1 MSLTL
6 SVVCIKITNC
16 FPSPCTRLSLAQTT
30 TEAPLPCRVFRV
42 FTHSLLVITNCFPS
56 PCTRLSLAQTTTE
69 APLPCRVFRVFTHSL
84 LASRFRQSPV
94 STHSNYWHDR
104 LSDATFVLF
113 LLIASASWLI
123 PFAHIPNALELSTT
137 RGRRYNCLSA
147 HATPYAAELS
157 LNQCR
162 LHPYICLSPSRN
174 CVA

>member
-16 FPSPCTRLSLAQTT
+16 FPSPCTRLSLARTT
-30 TEAPLPCRVFRV
+30 TEAPLPCRVFRA
-42 FTHSLLVITNCFPS
+42 FAHSLS
-56 PCTRLSLAQTTTE
+56 
-69 APLPCRVFRVFTHSL
+69 
-84 LASRFRQSPV
+84 ASRFRQSPV

-123 PFAHIPNALELSTT
+123 PFAHIPHVLELSITK
-137 RGRRYNCLSA
+137 GRRYNCLSA
-147 HATPYAAELS
+147 HATLYAAELS

-162 LHPYICLSPSRN
+162 LHPCICLSPWRN
-174 CVA
+174 CTAWQLAVHSDLLKCYFRFSLSVRAYSVGSRTYCILF

>member
-16 FPSPCTRLSLAQTT
+16 FPSPCTRLSLARTT
-30 TEAPLPCRVFRV
+30 TEAPLPCRVFRA
-42 FTHSLLVITNCFPS
+42 FAHSLS
-56 PCTRLSLAQTTTE
+56 
-69 APLPCRVFRVFTHSL
+69 
-84 LASRFRQSPV
+84 ASRFRQSPV

-123 PFAHIPNALELSTT
+123 LFAHIPNALELGAT

-147 HATPYAAELS
+147 HATRYAAELS

-162 LHPYICLSPSRN
+162 FHPHICLSPWRNYTAWQLAVHSDSLKCYFRFFLSVRAYSVGSRTY
-174 CVA
+174 CILF

>member
-16 FPSPCTRLSLAQTT
+16 FPSPCTRLSLARTT

-42 FTHSLLVITNCFPS
+42 FAHSLS
-56 PCTRLSLAQTTTE
+56 
-69 APLPCRVFRVFTHSL
+69 
-84 LASRFRQSPV
+84 ASRFRQSPV

-157 LNQCR
+157 LNQYR
-162 LHPYICLSPSRN
+162 LHPHICLSPSRN
-174 CVA
+174 CVAWQLAAHSVLLKCYFHLLLSLGAYSVGSRTYCILF

>member
-16 FPSPCTRLSLAQTT
+16 FPSPCTRLSLARTT
-30 TEAPLPCRVFRV
+30 TEAPLPCRVFRA
-42 FTHSLLVITNCFPS
+42 FAHSLS
-56 PCTRLSLAQTTTE
+56 
-69 APLPCRVFRVFTHSL
+69 
-84 LASRFRQSPV
+84 ASRFRQSPV

-123 PFAHIPNALELSTT
+123 LFAHIPNALELSTT

-147 HATPYAAELS
+147 HATLYAAELS

-162 LHPYICLSPSRN
+162 FHPHICLSPWRNYTAWQLAVHPDSLKCYFRFSLSVWAYSVGSRIY
-174 CVA
+174 CILF

>member
-16 FPSPCTRLSLAQTT
+16 FPSPCTRLSLARTT
-30 TEAPLPCRVFRV
+30 TEAPLPCRVFRA
-42 FTHSLLVITNCFPS
+42 FAHSLS
-56 PCTRLSLAQTTTE
+56 
-69 APLPCRVFRVFTHSL
+69 
-84 LASRFRQSPV
+84 ASRFRQSPV

-123 PFAHIPNALELSTT
+123 PFAHIPHALELSTT
-137 RGRRYNCLSA
+137 KGRRYNCLSA
-147 HATPYAAELS
+147 HATLYAAELS

-162 LHPYICLSPSRN
+162 FHPHICLSPWRN
-174 CVA
+174 CTAWQLAAHSVLLKCYFHLLLSLVAYSVGSRTYCILF